1 MATQAAAT
9 IIHTNATFTSP
20 AIAIEPPISPQQW
33 LLPAACPC
41 FYQHQSRLYYYLPLY
56 PHPRSPAGYHSAP
69 ILFKGTVL
77 FGRDHRHQS
86 LGDCSQSASDFKGGC
101 ICTIPTLISAV
112 GSVVSRRSLRS
123 TQTYKNGIL
132 PAEIMPHMWGDT
144 YYSYVGCPLVRRQS
158 QSNYAHINDAN
169 SVNVINIRL
178 QLFVTEQIR

>member
-1 MATQAAAT
+1 MTRQQKILWANTEPNLLDSERKWWWWGFSHSQSWYLLVMLPTTQHNNHTWTSNNRSRNNMATQAAT
-9 IIHTNATFTSP
+9 MIHTNATFTSP

-86 LGDCSQSASDFKGGC
+86 LGDCSQSASDF
-101 ICTIPTLISAV
+101 
-112 GSVVSRRSLRS
+112 
-123 TQTYKNGIL
+123 
-132 PAEIMPHMWGDT
+132 M
-144 YYSYVGCPLVRRQS
+144 
-158 QSNYAHINDAN
+158 
-169 SVNVINIRL
+169 
-178 QLFVTEQIR
+178 